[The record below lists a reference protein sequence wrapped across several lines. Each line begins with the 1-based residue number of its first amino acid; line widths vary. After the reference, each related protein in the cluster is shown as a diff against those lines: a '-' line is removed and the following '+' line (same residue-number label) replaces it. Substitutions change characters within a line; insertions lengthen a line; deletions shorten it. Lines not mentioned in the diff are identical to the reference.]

1 MAAAGGPADRGRR
14 RGGRV
19 GGARGTERTGESSA
33 PIRGIPPCM
42 SLAPQLSS
50 VNTVLVELTER
61 IGDMAESLSGSD
73 RDDVARVLFEVERS
87 LSTAGRRLEQLASE
101 LSCSLP
107 ARSLG
112 ARCGRHQAAPD

>member
-1 MAAAGGPADRGRR
+1 
-14 RGGRV
+14 
-19 GGARGTERTGESSA
+19 
-33 PIRGIPPCM
+33 M

-87 LSTAGRRLEQLASE
+87 LSTAGRRLEQLVSE
-101 LSCSLP
+101 LT
-107 ARSLG
+107 
-112 ARCGRHQAAPD
+112 